1 MAQSNSR
8 LKRMQSEQPWCVYCG
23 QTTPGT
29 QQDHMPPIA
38 IFDNRQR
45 YGEMVYLACD
55 DCHSGTRR
63 LDHVASF
70 FSRVF
75 PDPSTPALQHEMYKV
90 TEGINNN
97 FPGLLEEL
105 RPTPEQLEQ
114 ARNAPSPFTSEDE
127 PLNISERAHDFLLQ
141 FGARAALAL
150 HYELCREVL
159 PEGGGV
165 FVDLFTNN
173 VLLKGDS
180 HAALSDFAAMLGLPQ
195 TLRLGSKSHEGQF
208 MYWSGAAEGNNMWGH
223 LITFRASFGIQA
235 FVARDIADLAPAMP
249 SPKRN
254 RVFRPGFLKGPSR

>member
-1 MAQSNSR
+1 MGQANSR

-23 QTTPGT
+23 RTTPGT

-45 YGEMVYLACD
+45 HGEMVYLACAA
-55 DCHSGTRR
+55 CHFGTRR

-75 PDPSTPALQHEMYKV
+75 PDPSTPALQREMYKV

-97 FPGLLEEL
+97 FSGLLEEL

-114 ARNAPSPFTSEDE
+114 ARNAPSPFNPDDAPS
-127 PLNISERAHDFLLQ
+127 NISERAHDYLLQ
-141 FGARAALAL
+141 FGARAAMAL

-165 FVDLFTNN
+165 FIDLFTNT
-173 VLLKGDS
+173 VLLKGDRS
-180 HAALSDFAAMLGLPQ
+180 LNDFAAMLGLPK
-195 TLRLGSKSHEGQF
+195 TLRQGSKSHEGEF
-208 MYWSGAAEGNNMWGH
+208 LYASGAAEGNNMWGH
-223 LITFRASFGIQA
+223 LMTFRTSFGIRA
-235 FVARDIADLAPAMP
+235 FVARDIADLAPAVP
-249 SPKRN
+249 TPKLN
-254 RVFRPGFLKGPSR
+254 RVFRPGFLKMLA